1 MGVVL
6 VEAFSLKQLSDLD
19 MLQEIQDRFAEA
31 TGLAAIT
38 VDYSGKPITKYS
50 KFSSFCAYLR
60 EFPEYREKCY
70 QCDAFGGLEAAR
82 RKKPY
87 IYQCHSGLIDF
98 AIPIIANEQY
108 LGSILAGQTR
118 LDETNVNELETIG
131 RKSEWEKHEKA
142 KEAFEDIP
150 LIPFEK
156 ITAAAE
162 MMFLVVNNLVEQNIT
177 RLIQS
182 ELNEKKTKLI
192 EEMQLREHLEKEL
205 QRKDIQSQQLQM
217 NPYFLFGILNTASN
231 LSILEDAPKTGEL
244 ICSLTEFSRYLLDN
258 INSLV
263 TLEEELNHVQNYLAM
278 QAIRFED
285 RITFEIDI
293 PDQMNESK
301 VPAGIIQSL
310 VDNAVIHGL
319 EPKERGGSVTITGS
333 SKGDQWILEV
343 SDNGVGIPEHVLNN
357 LLSWKE
363 GTYSTRQ
370 SKGIGL
376 NMVNQ
381 ILVTHYGPEH
391 SISIKSIQDVG
402 TNVIIKVPKLMGRLM
417 YA

>member
-1 MGVVL
+1 
-6 VEAFSLKQLSDLD
+6 

-31 TGLAAIT
+31 TGLAAVT

-108 LGSILAGQTR
+108 LGSVLAGQTR
-118 LDETNVNELETIG
+118 LDEAADVNKLDTIG
-131 RKSEWEKHEKA
+131 RKSEWENHDEA
-142 KEAFEDIP
+142 KEAFDTIP

-156 ITAAAE
+156 VSAAAE

-177 RLIQS
+177 RLIQN
-182 ELNEKKTKLI
+182 ELNEKNTELI
-192 EEMQLREHLEKEL
+192 HEMKVRVQLEKEL
-205 QRKDIQSQQLQM
+205 QRKDIQYQQLQM

-231 LSILEDAPKTGEL
+231 LAILEDAPKTGEL
-244 ICSLTEFSRYLLDN
+244 ILSLTEFSQYLLDHT
-258 INSLV
+258 NSLV
-263 TLEEELNHVQNYLAM
+263 TIKEELDHVQNYLAM
-278 QAIRFED
+278 QSIRFED
-285 RITFEIDI
+285 RITFEIHV
-293 PDQMNESK
+293 PDQMK
-301 VPAGIIQSL
+301 AIKIPAVIIQSL

-319 EPKERGGSVTITGS
+319 EPKERGGIVQINGTSQE
-333 SKGDQWILEV
+333 DQWIIEV
-343 SDNGVGIPEHVLNN
+343 SDNGVGIPEHLLTN
-357 LLSWKE
+357 LLSVKE
-363 GTYSTRQ
+363 EIPSTRQ

-381 ILVTHYGPEH
+381 ILVAHYGPEY
-391 SISIKSIQDVG
+391 SISVKSIRDVG
-402 TNVIIKVPKLMGRLM
+402 TTVTFKVPKLMGRLI

>member
-1 MGVVL
+1 M
-6 VEAFSLKQLSDLD
+6 EAFSLKQLSDLD

-31 TGLAAIT
+31 TGLAAVT

-87 IYQCHSGLIDF
+87 IYQCHSGLVDF

-108 LGSILAGQTR
+108 LGSVLAGQTR
-118 LDETNVNELETIG
+118 LAEADVNKLDTIG
-131 RKSEWEKHEKA
+131 RKSEWEMHDEA
-142 KEAFEDIP
+142 KEAFETIP

-156 ITAAAE
+156 VSAAAE

-177 RLIQS
+177 RLIQN
-182 ELNEKKTKLI
+182 ELNEKNTELI
-192 EEMQLREHLEKEL
+192 HEMQVRVQLEKEL

-244 ICSLTEFSRYLLDN
+244 IFSLTEFSRYLLDN

-263 TLEEELNHVQNYLAM
+263 TLEEELAHVQNYLEM

-285 RITFEIDI
+285 RIKFEIHV
-293 PDQMNESK
+293 PDQMMVTK
-301 VPAGIIQSL
+301 IPAVIIQSL

-319 EPKERGGSVTITGS
+319 EPKERGGTVKIIGTSQE
-333 SKGDQWILEV
+333 DQWIIEV
-343 SDNGVGIPEHVLNN
+343 SDNGVGIPEHLLND
-357 LLSWKE
+357 LLSLKE
-363 GTYSTRQ
+363 EIHSTRQ

-391 SISIKSIQDVG
+391 SISIKSIRDVG
-402 TNVIIKVPKLMGRLM
+402 TTVTIKVPKLMGRLI

>member
-1 MGVVL
+1 M
-6 VEAFSLKQLSDLD
+6 KQLSDLD

-118 LDETNVNELETIG
+118 LDEISVYKLDSIG

-156 ITAAAE
+156 VSAAAE

-177 RLIQS
+177 SLIQN
-182 ELNEKKTKLI
+182 ELNEKNTKLI
-192 EEMQLREHLEKEL
+192 QEMQLREQLEMEL

-231 LSILEDAPKTGEL
+231 LSILEDATKTGEL
-244 ICSLTEFSRYLLDN
+244 IFSLTEFTRYLLDN

-263 TLEEELNHVQNYLAM
+263 TLEEELTHVENYLAM

-285 RITFEIDI
+285 RITYEINV
-293 PDQMNESK
+293 PDQMKTSK
-301 VPAGIIQSL
+301 IPAVIIQSI

-319 EPKERGGSVTITGS
+319 EPKEWGGRVTITGS
-333 SKGDQWILEV
+333 SQGGQWIIEV
-343 SDNGVGIPEHVLNN
+343 SDNGVGIPEHMINN
-357 LLSWKE
+357 LLSFKDE
-363 GTYSTRQ
+363 THSERQ

-376 NMVNQ
+376 SVVNQ
-381 ILVTHYGPEH
+381 ILISHYGLEH
-391 SISIKSIQDVG
+391 SMAIKSIREVG
-402 TNVIIKVPKLMGRLM
+402 TTVTIKVPKQMGRLM

>member
-1 MGVVL
+1 M
-6 VEAFSLKQLSDLD
+6 KQLSDLD

-31 TGLAAIT
+31 TGLAAVT

-108 LGSILAGQTR
+108 LGSVLAGQTR
-118 LDETNVNELETIG
+118 LDEAADVNKLDTIG
-131 RKSEWEKHEKA
+131 RKSEWENHDEA
-142 KEAFEDIP
+142 KEAFDTIP

-156 ITAAAE
+156 VSAAAE

-177 RLIQS
+177 RLIQN
-182 ELNEKKTKLI
+182 ELNEKNTELI
-192 EEMQLREHLEKEL
+192 HEMKVRVQLEKEL
-205 QRKDIQSQQLQM
+205 QRKDIQYQQLQM

-231 LSILEDAPKTGEL
+231 LAILEDAPKTGEL
-244 ICSLTEFSRYLLDN
+244 ILSLTEFSQYLLDHT
-258 INSLV
+258 NSLV
-263 TLEEELNHVQNYLAM
+263 TLEEELDHVQNYLAM
-278 QAIRFED
+278 QSIRFED
-285 RITFEIDI
+285 RITFEIHV
-293 PDQMNESK
+293 PDQMK
-301 VPAGIIQSL
+301 AIKIPAVIIQSL

-319 EPKERGGSVTITGS
+319 EPKERGGIVQINGTSQE
-333 SKGDQWILEV
+333 DQWIIEV
-343 SDNGVGIPEHVLNN
+343 SDNGVGIPEHLLTN
-357 LLSWKE
+357 LLSVKE
-363 GTYSTRQ
+363 EIPSTRQ

-381 ILVTHYGPEH
+381 ILVAHYGPEY
-391 SISIKSIQDVG
+391 SISVKSIRDVG
-402 TNVIIKVPKLMGRLM
+402 TTVTFKVPKLMGRLI

>member
-1 MGVVL
+1 
-6 VEAFSLKQLSDLD
+6 
-19 MLQEIQDRFAEA
+19 MLQDIQDRFSEA
-31 TGLAAIT
+31 TGLAAVT

-50 KFSSFCAYLR
+50 KFSSFCSYLR

-98 AIPIIANEQY
+98 AIPIIVNEQY
-108 LGSILAGQTR
+108 LGSFLAGQIR
-118 LDETNVNELETIG
+118 LDMTEANELDTIR
-131 RKSEWEKHEKA
+131 RKSEWEKHDKA
-142 KEAFEDIP
+142 KEAFDGIP
-150 LIPFEK
+150 LISFEK
-156 ITAAAE
+156 VSAAAE

-177 RLIQS
+177 SQIQN
-182 ELNEKKTKLI
+182 ELNEKNTKLLQEI
-192 EEMQLREHLEKEL
+192 QIRKQLEKEL
-205 QRKDIQSQQLQM
+205 QYKHIQSQQLQM
-217 NPYFLFGILNTASN
+217 NPYFLFGVLNTVSN

-244 ICSLTEFSRYLLDN
+244 IFSLTEFSRYLLDN

-263 TLEEELNHVQNYLAM
+263 TLEEELEHVQNYLAM

-285 RITFEIDI
+285 RIKFEINVPVQMKATKI
-293 PDQMNESK
+293 PA
-301 VPAGIIQSL
+301 VIIQSL

-319 EPKERGGSVTITGS
+319 EPKERGGMVKINGS
-333 SKGDQWILEV
+333 SQEDQWMIEV
-343 SDNGVGIPEHVLNN
+343 SDNGVGIQENLLTN

-363 GTYSTRQ
+363 DTHSTRQ

-376 NMVNQ
+376 TMVNQ
-381 ILVTHYGPEH
+381 ILISHYGPEH
-391 SISIKSIQDVG
+391 SISIKSIPG
-402 TNVIIKVPKLMGRLM
+402 TGTTVTIKVPKLMERLM

>member
-1 MGVVL
+1 

-31 TGLAAIT
+31 TGLAAVT

-60 EFPEYREKCY
+60 EFTEYREKCY
-70 QCDAFGGLEAAR
+70 HCDAFGGLEAAR

-108 LGSILAGQTR
+108 LGSVLAGQTR
-118 LDETNVNELETIG
+118 LDETDVNKLDTIG
-131 RKSEWEKHEKA
+131 RKSEWEKHDEA
-142 KEAFEDIP
+142 KEAFDAIP

-156 ITAAAE
+156 VSAAAE

-177 RLIQS
+177 RLIQN
-182 ELNEKKTKLI
+182 ELNEKNTELI
-192 EEMQLREHLEKEL
+192 LEMKARVQLEKEL
-205 QRKDIQSQQLQM
+205 KRKDIQYQQLQM

-231 LSILEDAPKTGEL
+231 LAILEDAPKTGDL
-244 ICSLTEFSRYLLDN
+244 ILSLTEFSQYLLDN

-263 TLEEELNHVQNYLAM
+263 TLEEELEHVQSYLAM

-285 RITFEIDI
+285 RITFEIHV
-293 PDQMNESK
+293 PDQMKSTK
-301 VPAGIIQSL
+301 IPAVIIQSL

-319 EPKERGGSVTITGS
+319 EPKERGGVVRINGS
-333 SKGDQWILEV
+333 SHEDQWIIEV
-343 SDNGVGIPEHVLNN
+343 SDNGVGIPEHLLNN
-357 LLSWKE
+357 LLSLKE
-363 GTYSTRQ
+363 EIPSTRQ
-370 SKGIGL
+370 SKGISL
-376 NMVNQ
+376 HMVNQ
-381 ILVTHYGPEH
+381 ILITHYGPEY
-391 SISIKSIQDVG
+391 SISVRSIRDAG
-402 TNVIIKVPKLMGRLM
+402 TTVTFKVPKLMGRLT

>member
-1 MGVVL
+1 
-6 VEAFSLKQLSDLD
+6 

-31 TGLAAIT
+31 TGLAAVT

-118 LDETNVNELETIG
+118 LDEMNVNELDTIG
-131 RKSEWEKHEKA
+131 RKSEWEKHKKA

-156 ITAAAE
+156 VSAAAE

-177 RLIQS
+177 SLIQN
-182 ELNEKKTKLI
+182 ELNEKNTKLI
-192 EEMQLREHLEKEL
+192 QEMQLREQLEIEL

-244 ICSLTEFSRYLLDN
+244 IFSLTEFTRYLLDN

-263 TLEEELNHVQNYLAM
+263 TLEEELNHVENYLAM

-285 RITFEIDI
+285 RITYEINV
-293 PDQMNESK
+293 PDQMKASRI
-301 VPAGIIQSL
+301 PAVIIQSL

-319 EPKERGGSVTITGS
+319 EPKERGGKVTIAGS
-333 SKGDQWILEV
+333 SQGNQWIIEV
-343 SDNGVGIPEHVLNN
+343 SDNGIGIPEHLLNN

-363 GTYSTRQ
+363 GTHSERQ

-376 NMVNQ
+376 SMVNQ
-381 ILVTHYGPEH
+381 ILVSHYGLEH
-391 SISIKSIQDVG
+391 SMVIKSIREVG
-402 TNVIIKVPKLMGRLM
+402 TIVTIKVPKQMGRLM

>member
-1 MGVVL
+1 
-6 VEAFSLKQLSDLD
+6 

-31 TGLAAIT
+31 TGLAAVT

-118 LDETNVNELETIG
+118 LDEMNVNELDTIG
-131 RKSEWEKHEKA
+131 RKSEWEKHKKA

-156 ITAAAE
+156 VSAAAE

-177 RLIQS
+177 SLIQN
-182 ELNEKKTKLI
+182 ELNEKNTKLI
-192 EEMQLREHLEKEL
+192 QEMQLREQLEIEL

-244 ICSLTEFSRYLLDN
+244 IFSLTEFTRYLLDN

-263 TLEEELNHVQNYLAM
+263 TLEEELNHVENYLAM

-285 RITFEIDI
+285 RITYEINV
-293 PDQMNESK
+293 PDQMKASRI
-301 VPAGIIQSL
+301 PAVIIQSL

-319 EPKERGGSVTITGS
+319 EPKERGGKVTIAGS
-333 SKGDQWILEV
+333 SQGDQWIIEV
-343 SDNGVGIPEHVLNN
+343 SDNGIGIPEHLLNN

-363 GTYSTRQ
+363 GTHSERQ

-376 NMVNQ
+376 SMVNQ
-381 ILVTHYGPEH
+381 ILVSHYGLEH
-391 SISIKSIQDVG
+391 SMVIKSIREVG
-402 TNVIIKVPKLMGRLM
+402 TIVTIKVPKQMGRLM